1 MSFLTRASA
10 VELLTAG
17 RWCWAV
23 KRSIVYELAL
33 VPALGVHAGA
43 RETGLG
49 VPASELVLAVDLVA
63 PVAKLV
69 AVVALQCLHARARA
83 SPLF

>member
-1 MSFLTRASA
+1 MSFLTRTSA
-10 VELLTAG
+10 LELSLNRPG
-17 RWCWAV
+17 
-23 KRSIVYELAL
+23 SIVYELAL

-83 SPLF
+83 SPLFLYET